1 MADRFGRRPLL
12 LVSLAAYGAAF
23 TGYLFAAS
31 TEAFFA
37 IRAFAGAFTA
47 GLTPA
52 MMGIVADILPENE
65 RAQWIGVVGSGS
77 SVGWILGP
85 AIGGMLFDKW
95 GYAAPFT
102 VSVLMAVI
110 ALGVAFFM
118 VPETGTHIARRRIK
132 SMRQNPAT
140 GNEQPTSIW
149 HALPRPLSTFAVL
162 LAITFIMIF
171 SWAFTEPQLTVT
183 IYEELGWTSA
193 RFGLLI
199 SGYGVAAFLGQMVL
213 SRSSDRFGRLPI
225 IMLGLLMHSAQYM
238 GMMLTASF
246 QLIMVSFVLA
256 GLGEAL
262 LLPTMRAYFL
272 DMTPQQH
279 KSRII
284 GIKGSIG
291 SLGSVIG
298 PLLAVVASRSLA
310 PQSVFLV
317 SAVLLLLA
325 TLMILFTQKSR
336 IRSSSRLVIQR
347 P

>member
-1 MADRFGRRPLL
+1 
-12 LVSLAAYGAAF
+12 
-23 TGYLFAAS
+23 
-31 TEAFFA
+31 
-37 IRAFAGAFTA
+37 
-47 GLTPA
+47 
-52 MMGIVADILPENE
+52 
-65 RAQWIGVVGSGS
+65 
-77 SVGWILGP
+77 
-85 AIGGMLFDKW
+85 
-95 GYAAPFT
+95 
-102 VSVLMAVI
+102 
-110 ALGVAFFM
+110 
-118 VPETGTHIARRRIK
+118 
-132 SMRQNPAT
+132 
-140 GNEQPTSIW
+140 
-149 HALPRPLSTFAVL
+149 
-162 LAITFIMIF
+162 
-171 SWAFTEPQLTVT
+171 
-183 IYEELGWTSA
+183 
-193 RFGLLI
+193 
-199 SGYGVAAFLGQMVL
+199 
-213 SRSSDRFGRLPI
+213 
-225 IMLGLLMHSAQYM
+225 MLGLLMHSAQYM

>member
-1 MADRFGRRPLL
+1 

-256 GLGEAL
+256 GLGE
-262 LLPTMRAYFL
+262 
-272 DMTPQQH
+272 MTPQQH